1 MNSNI
6 AVIIPTFKRPQTL
19 EKLMENIHTNTSTKH
34 TIYFV
39 VEPDD
44 QESIDTVTKLNQKLL
59 LNKYPG
65 SHTGA
70 ANTAY
75 EETTEPFFI
84 IANDDFNF
92 TTGWDTE
99 AFKAMEGFSVVGLN
113 DGFSQGYT
121 QITLVR
127 RSYIQ
132 EQSGVVDD
140 PNTLYHRGY
149 HHNYVDT
156 EFSETAKKR
165 GVFTICPES
174 IVEHLHYS
182 YGKSKMD
189 ETYQKTTSRVN
200 QDSALYA
207 SRRHLF
213 T

>member
-1 MNSNI
+1 ML
-6 AVIIPTFKRPQTL
+6 AIIVPTYHRPQAL
-19 EKLMENIHTNTSTKH
+19 ESLVQNIHDNTESPH

-39 VEPDD
+39 TEPDD
-44 QESIDTVTKLNQKLL
+44 AESIAEVTRLGQNLIIS
-59 LNKYPG
+59 KYPG
-65 SHTGA
+65 THTGA

-84 IANDDFNF
+84 IANDDFIF
-92 TTGWDTE
+92 TKGWDTN
-99 AFKAMEGFSVVGLN
+99 ALKAMDGFSVVGLS
-113 DGFSQGYT
+113 DGHSTAYT

-174 IVEHLHYS
+174 VVDHRHYS
-182 YGKSKMD
+182 YNLSKMD
-189 ETYQKTTSRVN
+189 ETYKKTISRVSH
-200 QDSALYA
+200 DSALYE
-207 SRRHLF
+207 SRKHLWG
-213 T
+213 